1 MQNSRFCGYNKNS
14 GTIWQILPH
23 SGQCRISIFYRTL
36 DTGVRIQRI
45 PIKSFVLFSQNRVD
59 YEKRVKA
66 QAQRH
71 AAT

>member
-1 MQNSRFCGYNKNS
+1 MQNSRFCGYNKNA
-14 GTIWQILPH
+14 GTIWLILPD
-23 SGQCRISIFYRTL
+23 SGHFIL
-36 DTGVRIQRI
+36 HIQHI